1 MPRAAATPAV
11 IAMLTDF
18 GYRDH
23 YAGVMKGVISA
34 IAPATQVL
42 DLTHGIP
49 AGQIAAGAIA
59 LAQSWRFFPPR
70 TIFLAVV
77 DPGVGTRRRAI
88 AIASRAG
95 ARFVGPDNG
104 LLWMAAAAAGIESI
118 VELQTARYRLPEPS
132 ATFHGRDIFAPAAAW
147 LSRRV
152 KLGALGPQRKQ
163 LTRLDIA
170 DGVSETARMLKGA
183 VVYVD
188 GFGNLVTNLSRA
200 AVERFAARQRQDRL
214 SVRIG
219 RHSPIAI
226 YNAYA
231 EAPAGAPLA
240 LVGSFGMLEI
250 AVRDGNAAARFTV
263 TAGAPVSL
271 RVGTK

>member
-77 DPGVGTRRRAI
+77 DPGVGTR
-88 AIASRAG
+88 
-95 ARFVGPDNG
+95 
-104 LLWMAAAAAGIESI
+104 
-118 VELQTARYRLPEPS
+118 
-132 ATFHGRDIFAPAAAW
+132 
-147 LSRRV
+147 
-152 KLGALGPQRKQ
+152 
-163 LTRLDIA
+163 
-170 DGVSETARMLKGA
+170 
-183 VVYVD
+183 
-188 GFGNLVTNLSRA
+188 
-200 AVERFAARQRQDRL
+200 
-214 SVRIG
+214 
-219 RHSPIAI
+219 
-226 YNAYA
+226 
-231 EAPAGAPLA
+231 
-240 LVGSFGMLEI
+240 
-250 AVRDGNAAARFTV
+250 
-263 TAGAPVSL
+263 
-271 RVGTK
+271 